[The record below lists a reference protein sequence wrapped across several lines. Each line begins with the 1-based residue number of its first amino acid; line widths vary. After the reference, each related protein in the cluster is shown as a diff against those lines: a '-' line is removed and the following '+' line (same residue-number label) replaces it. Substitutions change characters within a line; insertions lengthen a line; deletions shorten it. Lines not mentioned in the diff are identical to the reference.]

1 MSEEP
6 TTSTT
11 TSYQQET
18 VLNLYN
24 SEIPIDVIAMQVD
37 ISLREVEAIIQR
49 AKDEEIRKK
58 LFAKQVSDIPS
69 LGMFYLDAVIDIDS
83 AIKDAQTR
91 IWKALKVKPE
101 FNISMEETNDVLE
114 KFAKSKVKLV
124 ILHIDIVES
133 TRLSM
138 TLPVDRLATIVQAFT
153 QEMSLLVQSYG
164 GYVLKYVGDAIIA
177 FFVSNS
183 GDLHLPCINA
193 INCARSMIKVIQE
206 GVNPIL
212 EQNDYPE
219 ISVRIGIDAGEN
231 AVVQSGW
238 DIHATDNT
246 INNNKHENGD
256 RQKQIKKSHYDIL
269 SYTMNIATK
278 MTALARPNGIVIGQM
293 VYDMLDN
300 LQKSGFAA
308 LSVSPDIWNY
318 LSNDTGNVYQVYGN
332 NLEEDRKIIQKMSS

>member
-1 MSEEP
+1 MAVEQKK
-6 TTSTT
+6 TI
-11 TSYQQET
+11 
-18 VLNLYN
+18 LNLYN
-24 SEIPIDVIAMQVD
+24 SGITPDIIALQMD
-37 ISLREVEAIIQR
+37 ISQDEVKQVIENEIS
-49 AKDEEIRKK
+49 EEERKK
-58 LFAKQVSDIPS
+58 INAQRMSNAPLLSK
-69 LGMFYLDAVIDIDS
+69 LYLDAVENIDS
-83 AIKDAQTR
+83 AIKNAQTR
-91 IWKALKVKPE
+91 MWKSLKGKQE
-101 FNISMEETNDVLE
+101 FNISMEETQNILE
-114 KFAKSKVKLV
+114 NYAESKVIFV

-219 ISVRIGIDAGEN
+219 INVRIGIDAGEN

-246 INNNKHENGD
+246 INNNKHGNHD

-278 MTALARPNGIVIGQM
+278 MTALARPNAIVIGQI

-332 NLEEDRKIIQKMSS
+332 NLEQDRKKIQKMSS

>member
-58 LFAKQVSDIPS
+58 LFAKQVSDSPS

-114 KFAKSKVKLV
+114 KFAKTKVKLV

-138 TLPVDRLATIVQAFT
+138 TL
-153 QEMSLLVQSYG
+153 QS
-164 GYVLKYVGDAIIA
+164 
-177 FFVSNS
+177 
-183 GDLHLPCINA
+183 
-193 INCARSMIKVIQE
+193 
-206 GVNPIL
+206 
-212 EQNDYPE
+212 
-219 ISVRIGIDAGEN
+219 
-231 AVVQSGW
+231 
-238 DIHATDNT
+238 TDW
-246 INNNKHENGD
+246 
-256 RQKQIKKSHYDIL
+256 QQ
-269 SYTMNIATK
+269 
-278 MTALARPNGIVIGQM
+278 
-293 VYDMLDN
+293 
-300 LQKSGFAA
+300 
-308 LSVSPDIWNY
+308 
-318 LSNDTGNVYQVYGN
+318 
-332 NLEEDRKIIQKMSS
+332 